1 MKWDSLPPDIQE
13 RVLTAVANDR
23 PYLNAV
29 QNSDAQNAG
38 IELDAALQRAIRDT
52 LVGLIRE
59 NPPASAALSET
70 AAQLKTDR
78 ELRDRLAAQVS
89 AMARGLTESYTPEE
103 RDRIDANEPVPDLSA
118 SGLADDVARQ
128 AYTIIREAHELAR
141 EGDVLSS
148 TARQRLPEDKRH
160 TKPRYNKAER
170 ERGASIDAAFERIAT
185 EYDHLAKRHG
195 ITDEQRAII
204 ADLSNPIGKHL
215 DDEEARQVF
224 RHNWGFA
231 AAVKGEEEAF
241 RVAQWAVD
249 NWRERGGNEGLRKE
263 EAGRQ
268 RVKDERR
275 AVSEQKL
282 AWIREKLAAG
292 ESVQFVTA
300 MYGGAAGIN
309 MAGPTA
315 APALM
320 AQWDAAGQ
328 DLLRIGPEGD
338 LMMATGGSGRY
349 VSQSWSALVASDG
362 QTYNADGGMGQ
373 VRHYKADPEEFR
385 GQYKAATPAV
395 NRALKTLRVAKT
407 REQFGAAI
415 DAAGGVIRHDTDADR
430 QAAGQEI
437 YGGRRV
443 FVQLDPDN
451 PGSIINAIWWVDGDP
466 VEATRLWAGRSGP
479 HQYVED
485 VSGDGVFAGWHKP
498 ANQTATD
505 SAPPP
510 PSSTLAASDGQRFSE
525 SELETSVGQGGTRSW
540 IRDGI
545 PAAGG
550 RACAVRD
557 RKALEQPGVGYAS
570 RQVFAGQ
577 RPSQDWLNS
586 FVDVM
591 RHQLSVDDPDYID
604 PAIVKAMS
612 NAQRLKVAQAF
623 MERRA
628 RTEPPPL
635 AESWSGTANAEP
647 PAVRLWV
654 GRALTQG
661 GIPVVLTERAAEP
674 GDEVQFVLSGQ
685 DLYQDLGGVYTSVV
699 PLQDVKPAGA
709 RLLTAQAAE
718 VLLLDKSPVLVAPG
732 VIPVGAPVKFPTG
745 EKVNY
750 GHVQGGPK
758 DRRTFLI
765 EKPRRS
771 SKGQSGADCGG

>member
-52 LVGLIRE
+52 LVELIRE
-59 NPPASAALSET
+59 NPQASAALSET

-128 AYTIIREAHELAR
+128 VYTIIREAHELAR
-141 EGDVLSS
+141 EQDVLSS

-160 TKPRYNKAER
+160 KPPRYNKAER
-170 ERGASIDAAFERIAT
+170 ERRASIDAEFERLGT
-185 EYDHLAKRHG
+185 EYDALAKRHG
-195 ITDEQRAII
+195 ITDEQRAMI

-224 RHNWGFA
+224 RHNWGYA

-249 NWRERGGNEGLRKE
+249 NWRERGGNERLRTE
-263 EAGRQ
+263 EADRQ

-300 MYGGAAGIN
+300 VYGGAGATRMG
-309 MAGPTA
+309 GQTVT
-315 APALM
+315 PALM
-320 AQWDAAGQ
+320 AQWDAEGQ

-338 LMMATGGSGRY
+338 LLMATRRSGRY
-349 VSQSWSALVASDG
+349 VSESLSALVASDG
-362 QTYNADGGMGQ
+362 QPYNADGGMVQ
-373 VRHYKADPEEFR
+373 VRQYEADPEEFTV
-385 GQYKAATPAV
+385 QYKAATPAV
-395 NRALKTLRVAKT
+395 NRALKTLRGAKT

-415 DAAGGVIRHDTDADR
+415 DAAGGVIRQDTDAHR

-451 PGSIINAIWWVDGDP
+451 PGSIINAVWWGDNEP
-466 VEATRLWAGRSGP
+466 VEATRLWAGSRGP

-485 VSGDGVFAGWHKP
+485 VSVDGEFAGWLKP
-498 ANQTATD
+498 ANRTATD
-505 SAPPP
+505 S
-510 PSSTLAASDGQRFSE
+510 
-525 SELETSVGQGGTRSW
+525 
-540 IRDGI
+540 
-545 PAAGG
+545 
-550 RACAVRD
+550 
-557 RKALEQPGVGYAS
+557 
-570 RQVFAGQ
+570 
-577 RPSQDWLNS
+577 
-586 FVDVM
+586 
-591 RHQLSVDDPDYID
+591 
-604 PAIVKAMS
+604 
-612 NAQRLKVAQAF
+612 
-623 MERRA
+623 
-628 RTEPPPL
+628 EPPPL

-699 PLQDVKPAGA
+699 LLQDVKPADA
-709 RLLTAQAAE
+709 RLLTAQDAE

-758 DRRTFLI
+758 DRRTFRI

-771 SKGQSGADCGG
+771 SKARAGRIAAAR